1 LKDKWDLDFH
11 LALPTRPDGLTAA
24 DALKNQLGLR
34 LELGTAPLPVAV
46 VESVAEPSPNS
57 PDLNKLIPPPAGQEF
72 EVAVVTP
79 AAPNTKRT
87 NVQING
93 HEALFRGTTM
103 QFLIMYSYDDVNEA
117 TLVDIPQW
125 FLVKRWDITAK
136 IPVDPA
142 AKNSDVDTE
151 DVKAMVRSLLADR
164 FKLQVHREVRPADG
178 WVLVAAGPKLKKA
191 ADTEIR
197 PTCSFG
203 PGPDGK
209 DPRIANPVLTRLVTC
224 LNVSMPELADRLS
237 SLFSDNL
244 RTPVVDGAGLPGR
257 YDLQLSFTA
266 DIRAAANAVTAAAK
280 AAASADGTGGVSD
293 PGGAISLMDA
303 FPRELGLKLEHQ
315 KEPVPVLVL
324 DHIEETPT
332 EN

>member
-1 LKDKWDLDFH
+1 MNSRNTPMGQLADMLRYTGRYPVMDSTGLKGNWDFEFQ
-11 LALPTRPDGLTAA
+11 LAWPPRPDGLTAA
-24 DALKNQLGLR
+24 DALKNQLGWR

-57 PDLNKLIPPPAGQEF
+57 PDLNKLIPPPAEQEF

-151 DVKAMVRSLLADR
+151 DV
-164 FKLQVHREVRPADG
+164 
-178 WVLVAAGPKLKKA
+178 
-191 ADTEIR
+191 I
-197 PTCSFG
+197 
-203 PGPDGK
+203 
-209 DPRIANPVLTRLVTC
+209 
-224 LNVSMPELADRLS
+224 
-237 SLFSDNL
+237 
-244 RTPVVDGAGLPGR
+244 
-257 YDLQLSFTA
+257 
-266 DIRAAANAVTAAAK
+266 
-280 AAASADGTGGVSD
+280 
-293 PGGAISLMDA
+293 
-303 FPRELGLKLEHQ
+303 
-315 KEPVPVLVL
+315 
-324 DHIEETPT
+324 
-332 EN
+332 